1 MDGSEK
7 RSSAP
12 SSGRCSSLQRNDAWS
27 FRHLSL
33 VYTSS
38 LQGGEY
44 GTDEEEDEDEEVS
57 PSYPSAIEVFDL
69 AENEDLSPL
78 ETDPEKLA
86 HKYKEVMKRALPWI
100 LSCLITEHPLRGTC
114 IFKTVVFFCGKAPDQ
129 ARCDPG

>member
-1 MDGSEK
+1 MGGLTPLCSF
-7 RSSAP
+7 SCPSA
-12 SSGRCSSLQRNDAWS
+12 
-27 FRHLSL
+27 
-33 VYTSS
+33 

-57 PSYPSAIEVFDL
+57 PPYPSAIEVFDL

-86 HKYKEVMKRALPWI
+86 HKYKEVRKERDSQPQRDGFLFNHR
-100 LSCLITEHPLRGTC
+100 SFPLRCSTLTLGC
-114 IFKTVVFFCGKAPDQ
+114 KMVFSLCDVAPDK